1 MGARFDISHINL
13 VGYLTDETGA
23 PAPRV
28 DRETLGTFLMSL
40 AYNGN
45 LISSTQGTPVD
56 WTAEV
61 ANAASQ
67 QFRELD
73 FQFDDLRNL
82 QPVDPRKYIDPLRT
96 YFIGYDFYALIL
108 PENDWRLD
116 ERSLQFF
123 MEAGISSGAKGLV
136 LLPHQRF
143 GGGLSQFVDP
153 FPALRELARQP
164 IAPPGVL
171 FWTRLGSACALGLDD
186 ALRFLRHDLLDAL
199 AGGLR
204 ATDDAILR
212 QASRQSTKRILHLS
226 DLHIGLEEATLRRSY
241 LKRHLRGVL
250 PTVDRVAVTG
260 DLFDTPSEGLRAS
273 FDEFRRDVEDST
285 TKRLL
290 VVPGNH
296 DVRVKGNALGRIGR
310 AAEYVTDLDWSPI
323 EVDDDIQA
331 VFYSFNS
338 SESGDF
344 ARGCVSK
351 RQRLDRAERFE
362 DAVARDN
369 HVGSYFN
376 IALVHHHPVSY
387 GSQPTALYERLLAR
401 FGGDERFIAFEG
413 AEEFLSW
420 CMGRNVGL
428 VLHGHKHIPH
438 LSTVRPTADA
448 EVTVVGCGSSV
459 GAEGKPMCY
468 DVVSIDPATKRW
480 SVSFHHDERG
490 DGSGFRLQ
498 NVALDLRTPS

>member
-13 VGYLTDETGA
+13 VSYLTDETGA

-45 LISSTQGTPVD
+45 LISSTQGTPDD
-56 WTAEV
+56 WTDQV
-61 ANAASQ
+61 AMAASH
-67 QFRELD
+67 QFEKLD
-73 FQFDDLRNL
+73 YQFWDPINL
-82 QPVDPRKYIDPLRT
+82 QPLPAREYLDPLRT
-96 YFIGYDFYALIL
+96 YFTGYEFYALVL
-108 PENDWRLD
+108 PKNDWNLD
-116 ERSLQFF
+116 TRSLKFF
-123 MEAGISSGAKGLV
+123 MEAGISSGANGLV
-136 LLPHQRF
+136 LLPHQ
-143 GGGLSQFVDP
+143 GSEKGLSQFVDP
-153 FPALRELARQP
+153 FPALRALAQHP

-186 ALRFLRHDLLDAL
+186 ALRFLRHDLLDAVK
-199 AGGLR
+199 GGLR
-204 ATDDAILR
+204 ATDRAISSEATR
-212 QASRQSTKRILHLS
+212 QTTRRILHLS

-241 LKRHLRGVL
+241 LKRHLRGIL

-260 DLFDTPSEGLRAS
+260 DLFDTPNEGLRAS
-273 FDEFRRDVEDST
+273 FDEFRRDVEEST
-285 TKRLL
+285 AKRLL
-290 VVPGNH
+290 VIPGNH
-296 DVRVKGNALGRIGR
+296 DVRVRGNALGRIGR
-310 AAEYVTDLDWSPI
+310 AADYVTDLDWSPI

-331 VFYSFNS
+331 VFHSFNS
-338 SESGDF
+338 SESGNF
-344 ARGCVSK
+344 ARGHVSK
-351 RQRLDRAERFE
+351 RQRLDRAVRYD
-362 DAVARDN
+362 DAVARDS
-369 HVGSYFN
+369 HVGSYIN

-387 GSQPTALYERLLAR
+387 GSQPTTLYERLLAK
-401 FGGDERFIAFEG
+401 FGGEEQFIAFEE

-420 CMGRNVGL
+420 CTGRQVGL

-438 LSTVRPTADA
+438 LCTVRPTPEG
-448 EVTVVGCGSSV
+448 EVMVVGCGSSV

-490 DGSGFRLQ
+490 DGSGFQLQ